1 MEIKPFFINSNIC
14 TNVEDTDNL
23 DAYLKSVAFNI
34 GNSYPTIS
42 IIKQIQG
49 GFVCPHHIQNIWNY
63 DFSSQEKD
71 IDIINNQCTHVFF
84 MLQDQIRISE
94 GYNQV
99 LPFEQIKSFIKKINK
114 PIIVMSIGAN
124 QYFDFD
130 VNKNKFIDTR
140 ITEKDFCKHLSSELI
155 DFLHFLSEHT
165 EILGIRGEYTKQV
178 FANLNIK
185 NTQVI
190 GCPSFY
196 ENGPNRKIKKV
207 SNNALKDILI
217 LTPYNAFKSNE
228 MWELPQQSKF
238 NIHYMVQDEYTFL
251 KAFFSKNY
259 VNLLEKYS
267 SEVLTNCFYFS
278 DIASWKTFS
287 AKHQLALGYRI
298 HGSILSI
305 NSGVPTIFTPPDV
318 KGLEMAEFMH
328 IPHSNLVISNDLD
341 FLSVYEDLDLSN
353 MNISYN
359 DLFKNYEMFLAANSV
374 NLYNGKN
381 YDYEEQ
387 PKLNLKDNNLV
398 LSNTICQKELD
409 RSLGERIS
417 VEQDFLAK
425 KILELSSKLDY
436 LLQQNNKP
444 TFWQHIFSIR
454 NIGNHKIW
462 MIFGIKIKIK
472 RKSRGVQL

>member
-1 MEIKPFFINSNIC
+1 M
-14 TNVEDTDNL
+14 
-23 DAYLKSVAFNI
+23 
-34 GNSYPTIS
+34 
-42 IIKQIQG
+42 
-49 GFVCPHHIQNIWNY
+49 
-63 DFSSQEKD
+63 
-71 IDIINNQCTHVFF
+71 
-84 MLQDQIRISE
+84 
-94 GYNQV
+94 
-99 LPFEQIKSFIKKINK
+99 
-114 PIIVMSIGAN
+114 
-124 QYFDFD
+124 
-130 VNKNKFIDTR
+130 
-140 ITEKDFCKHLSSELI
+140 
-155 DFLHFLSEHT
+155 
-165 EILGIRGEYTKQV
+165 
-178 FANLNIK
+178 
-185 NTQVI
+185 
-190 GCPSFY
+190 
-196 ENGPNRKIKKV
+196 
-207 SNNALKDILI
+207 
-217 LTPYNAFKSNE
+217 
-228 MWELPQQSKF
+228 
-238 NIHYMVQDEYTFL
+238 
-251 KAFFSKNY
+251 
-259 VNLLEKYS
+259 
-267 SEVLTNCFYFS
+267 
-278 DIASWKTFS
+278 
-287 AKHQLALGYRI
+287 GYRI

-398 LSNTICQKELD
+398 LSNTICQKELNSLSENNLSIGLLQLD
-409 RSLGERIS
+409 KSLGERIS